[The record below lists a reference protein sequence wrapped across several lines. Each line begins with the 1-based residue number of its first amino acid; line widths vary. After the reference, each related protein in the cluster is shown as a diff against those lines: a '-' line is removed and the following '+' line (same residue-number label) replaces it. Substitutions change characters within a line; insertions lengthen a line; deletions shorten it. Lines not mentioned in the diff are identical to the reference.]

1 MAAAFFD
8 LDRTLLDGGSGQAF
22 GAALR
27 EVGLAP
33 EKEPPL
39 LRQLFGVFDVVGES
53 WATMVMVR
61 QGIRLTKGWSLD
73 SFEEAGR
80 LALDELIAQIHPFV
94 PELLEQH
101 RAAGRR
107 LVMATASPAQLV
119 APLASHL
126 GFDDVVAT
134 AYATSAGE
142 LTGGIDGEFVWGRGK
157 LRAVRAWCRDNSVD
171 LGSAWAYSDSWYDAP
186 LLDAAGHAVAANPDP
201 RLAVLARLRGRDVR
215 HMDKPA
221 GMAKLGP
228 FEIQDLLR
236 PVLRGDAQPFA
247 DIEVTGLQNI
257 PSDGPAIVAANHR
270 SYFDIT
276 VMAIVMAKAGRPIR
290 FLGKAEIFDMPVVGE
305 IASALGGIRVDRGS
319 GSSGPLDAA
328 LRSLAAGE
336 VVGLMPQGTIPRGR
350 DFFDPDLKG
359 RPGVVRL
366 AAGSGAPV
374 VPVGLWGTE
383 QVWPRSAKAPR
394 VSVTGRPTVTATVG
408 EPVADL
414 GGQDEAADTQRVMD
428 AIVSLLPPEARDH
441 HEPTDDELALTYP
454 AGKAPPS

>member
-201 RLAVLARLRGRDVR
+201 RLAVLARLRGWDVR

>member
-39 LRQLFGVFDVVGES
+39 LRQLFGVFAVFGEC

-201 RLAVLARLRGRDVR
+201 RLAVLARLRGWDVR

>member
-1 MAAAFFD
+1 
-8 LDRTLLDGGSGQAF
+8 
-22 GAALR
+22 
-27 EVGLAP
+27 
-33 EKEPPL
+33 
-39 LRQLFGVFDVVGES
+39 
-53 WATMVMVR
+53 MVMVR

-201 RLAVLARLRGRDVR
+201 RLAVLARLRGWDVR

-328 LRSLAAGE
+328 LRLLAAGE